1 MKRVILILLTCFLV
15 GLSSCGSDTNHKV
28 KVVINDI
35 PFQTEKYL
43 RIPYT
48 LQMWEYEKEGL
59 DLEQIV
65 VLDYNSKAELMK
77 INKSDLPNIYKDP
90 LPASPYSIIVDR
102 LFHYYLSIQL
112 SIPLEQTKPTR
123 IYHRFTFNDT
133 VQNKT
138 ITIEGAAFSP
148 RLNDTPIAISSPL
161 KDSNMVF
168 VNQSTMGYHFYVLF
182 FVNGNIFRGERFAFD
197 SIRLN
202 DDYSEIF
209 DGDPKVNESYFNYKN
224 TLYAVADGTV
234 IRIRDGRPENN
245 GDAKDAPINTLDEL
259 GGNYLILY
267 IGGGL
272 YAHYAHCAPH
282 SFLVKEGDKVKEG
295 QPVALL
301 GNSGNSDAPHLH
313 FQITDG
319 PDMFFS
325 NGVPFVLKWYV
336 KTGEMKRGQTVP
348 KAMTNSMM
356 EENTVISFNQS
367 SQ

>member
-1 MKRVILILLTCFLV
+1 MKKVILLLLICFLI
-15 GLSSCGSDTNHKV
+15 GLSSCGSDTNHEEKIKV
-28 KVVINDI
+28 IINDI

-65 VLDYNSKAELMK
+65 VLDYNSKAELMR
-77 INKSDLPNIYKDP
+77 INKADLPEIFKDP
-90 LPASPYSIIVDR
+90 LPASPYFIFDR
-102 LFHYYLSIQL
+102 IFHYYLSIQL
-112 SIPLEQTKPTR
+112 PIPLEQTKPSR

-138 ITIEGAAFSP
+138 VTIEGAAFSP
-148 RLNDTPIAISSPL
+148 RLNETPIAISSPL

-182 FVNGNIFRGERFAFD
+182 FVSGNIFRGERFAFD
-197 SIRLN
+197 SVRLN
-202 DDYSEIF
+202 DDYSEMF
-209 DGDPKVNESYFNYKN
+209 DGDPKVNESYFNYRD

-245 GDAKDAPINTLDEL
+245 GNAKDVPINTVDEL
-259 GGNYLILY
+259 GGNYLVLD

-272 YAHYAHCAPH
+272 YAYYAHCVPH
-282 SFLVKEGDKVKEG
+282 SFLVKEGDAVKEG
-295 QPVALL
+295 QPIGLL

-313 FQITDG
+313 FEITDG
-319 PDMFFS
+319 PDILFS
-325 NGVPFVLKWYV
+325 NGVPFVLKWYM
-336 KTGEMKRGQTVP
+336 KTGETESGPAVP
-348 KAMTNSMM
+348 KKVTNSMM
-356 EENTVISFNQS
+356 EENTVISFE
-367 SQ
+367 